1 MASRRAADALIAAG
15 SVRVNGSVPPAE
27 GMFVDPERD
36 RVTVDGQPVRPPRH
50 HRYYA
55 LNKPAGV
62 IVSARDPG
70 GRTTVFDLVEE
81 PVRLFAVGRL
91 DYDSRGLL
99 LLTDDGLVANRF
111 MHPRHQVPRE
121 YLAEVKGVPTHADL
135 RRLRQGISLDGKLT
149 APAEVELVSSGGG
162 ASRLRMVLREG
173 RNREVR
179 RMLAAVGH
187 PVRSLT
193 RTAYGPLRLGR
204 LREGGWRRLKQPEVE
219 ALKRAAGLT

>member
-1 MASRRAADALIAAG
+1 MMIDPEQDQVTLEG
-15 SVRVNGSVPPAE
+15 QSVR
-27 GMFVDPERD
+27 
-36 RVTVDGQPVRPPRH
+36 PRGPR
-50 HRYYA
+50 RYYA
-55 LNKPAGV
+55 LNKPPGV

-91 DYDSRGLL
+91 DFDSTGLL
-99 LLTDDGLVANRF
+99 LLTDDGEVAHRF
-111 MHPRHQVPRE
+111 MHPSHQVPRE
-121 YLAEVKGVPTHADL
+121 YLAEVRGVPTSADL
-135 RRLRQGISLDGKLT
+135 MRLRAGIPMDGRLT
-149 APAEVELVSSGGG
+149 APAEVELVSSGQG
-162 ASRLRMVLREG
+162 ASRLRLVLREG

-193 RTAYGPLRLGR
+193 RTAYGPVRLGR

-219 ALKRAAGLT
+219 ALKLAAGLS